1 MPPRIPQAKRL
12 QIIGM
17 SMSDLAQKKIAQ
29 ATGVA
34 EASVGRIILAYRGE
48 GRIAD
53 SPRCLTK
60 KTTEEEDL
68 QIVSCMSDNPFI
80 TAGQIRALLGLN
92 VSNELIRQ
100 RLREAGIRNRIA
112 AQKPLLS
119 DNARAKRLA
128 FAPEHL
134 HWTVDD
140 RHNVAFTDESSFCS
154 KWDQTQKVYRPVA
167 TLGFP
172 PGALLSY
179 IPYY

>member
-17 SMSDLAQKKIAQ
+17 SMSGLAQKKIAQ

-34 EASVGRIILAYRGE
+34 EASVGRIIRAYRDE

-53 SPRCLTK
+53 APRCLTK
-60 KTTEEEDL
+60 KKTEEEDL
-68 QIVSCMSDNPFI
+68 QIVSCVSDNPFI
-80 TAGQIRALLGLN
+80 TAGEIRAVVGLN

-128 FAPEHL
+128 FAQEHL
-134 HWTVDD
+134 QWTVDD
-140 RHNVAFTDESSFCS
+140 WHNVAFTDESSFCTQ
-154 KWDQTQKVYRPVA
+154 WDQTQKVYRPVA
-167 TLGFP
+167 TR
-172 PGALLSY
+172 
-179 IPYY
+179 